1 MAERSATFDTFKQH
15 TYVPNKL
22 YSVLN
27 LARAAI
33 LDDLAAE
40 IQTAAPGHSAETI
53 NEAIESAG
61 EFRWTLEVALV
72 DGAGHVLDGF
82 DGDLAINLVATVASG
97 HGVATFGDGDL
108 AHPSADTEITIV
120 NGRGSIDIIYGT
132 DGTAGDQWAA
142 ADTVAIIVGDVL
154 AGNDQDAILGADVDE
169 DTVTDTL
176 VA

>member
-33 LDDLAAE
+33 LNDLAAA
-40 IQTAAPGHSAETI
+40 ILTAAPAHSAAAI
-53 NEAIESAG
+53 NDAIEKRG

-82 DGDLAINLVATVASG
+82 DGNLAINLVATVAST

-108 AHPSADTEITIV
+108 AHPSADTEITLI
-120 NGRGSIDIIYGT
+120 NGRGSIEVIYGT
-132 DGTAGDQWAA
+132 DGTAGDQWATG
-142 ADTVAIIVGDVL
+142 DKVVFIVGDVL
-154 AGNDQDAILGADVDE
+154 AGTAQDAILGATVDE
-169 DTVTDTL
+169 DTITDTL

>member
-40 IQTAAPGHSAETI
+40 ILTAAPAHSAAAI
-53 NEAIESAG
+53 NEAIEKQG

-72 DGAGHVLDGF
+72 DGAGLVLDGF
-82 DGDLAINLVATVASG
+82 DGDLAINLAATVAST
-97 HGVATFGDGDL
+97 HGVATFGDGSL
-108 AHPSADTEITIV
+108 TALSADTEITLI
-120 NGRGSIDIIYGT
+120 NGRGSIEVIYGT

-142 ADTVAIIVGDVL
+142 GDKVVITVGDVL
-154 AGNDQDAILGADVDE
+154 AGTDQDAILGADVGE
-169 DTVTDTL
+169 DTITDTL

>member
-33 LDDLAAE
+33 LDVLAAE
-40 IQTAAPGHSAETI
+40 IQTAAPGHSAAAI
-53 NEAIESAG
+53 NEAIESTG

-82 DGDLAINLVATVASG
+82 DGDLAINLVATVASI
-97 HGVATFGDGDL
+97 HGVATFEDGDL
-108 AHPSADTEITIV
+108 AHPSADTEISLV
-120 NGRGSIDIIYGT
+120 NGRGSIDVIYGT

-142 ADTVAIIVGDVL
+142 ADTVVFIVGDVL
-154 AGNDQDAILGADVDE
+154 AGTDQDAILGSDVDE
-169 DTVTDTL
+169 DTITDTL

>member
-40 IQTAAPGHSAETI
+40 IQTAAPAHSAEVI
-53 NEAIESAG
+53 NKVIDDDG

-72 DGAGHVLDGF
+72 DGAGNVLDGF
-82 DGDLAINLVATVASG
+82 DGNLAINLVATVNSG
-97 HGVATFGDGDL
+97 HGVATFGDGTL
-108 AHPSADTEITIV
+108 AAPSADTEISLV
-120 NGRGSIDIIYGT
+120 NGRGSIEVIYGT
-132 DGTAGDQWAA
+132 DGTAGDQWATG
-142 ADTVAIIVGDVL
+142 DKVVITVGDVL
-154 AGNDQDAILGADVDE
+154 AGGDQDAILGANVGE

>member
-15 TYVPNKL
+15 TYVPNKV

-40 IQTAAPGHSAETI
+40 IQTAAPGHSAAAI
-53 NEAIESAG
+53 NEAIESTG

-97 HGVATFGDGDL
+97 HGVATFEDGDL
-108 AHPSADTEITIV
+108 AHPSADTEISLV
-120 NGRGSIDIIYGT
+120 NGRGSIDVIYGT

-142 ADTVAIIVGDVL
+142 ADKVVIIVGDVL
-154 AGNDQDAILGADVDE
+154 AGTDQDAILGADVDE

>member
-33 LDDLAAE
+33 LDDLAAK
-40 IQTAAPGHSAETI
+40 ILTAAPAHSAAAI
-53 NEAIESAG
+53 NKAIESTG

-82 DGDLAINLVATVASG
+82 DGNLAINLVATVDST
-97 HGVATFGDGDL
+97 HGVATFEDGSL
-108 AHPSADTEITIV
+108 TAPSTDTEITLI

-132 DGTAGDQWAA
+132 DGTDGDQWAV
-142 ADTVAIIVGDVL
+142 ADEVVIIVGDVL
-154 AGNDQDAILGADVDE
+154 DGNDQDAILGADVDE

>member
-33 LDDLAAE
+33 LDDLAAK
-40 IQTAAPGHSAETI
+40 ILTAAPAHSAAAI
-53 NEAIESAG
+53 NEAIEKQG

-72 DGAGHVLDGF
+72 DGTGHILDGF
-82 DGDLAINLVATVASG
+82 DGKLAINLAVTDASG
-97 HGVATFGDGDL
+97 HAVATFGDGTL
-108 AHPSADTEITIV
+108 TAPSADTEITLI
-120 NGRGSIDIIYGT
+120 NGRGSIEVIYGT
-132 DGTAGDQWAA
+132 DGTGGDRWAA
-142 ADTVAIIVGDVL
+142 ADEVKIIVGDVL
-154 AGNDQDAILGADVDE
+154 DGDDQDKILGSAVVK
-169 DTVTDTL
+169 DTIIDTL

>member
-33 LDDLAAE
+33 LDDLAAK
-40 IQTAAPGHSAETI
+40 ILTAAPAHSAAAI
-53 NEAIESAG
+53 NKAIEKQG

-82 DGDLAINLVATVASG
+82 DGNLAINLAATVTSG

-108 AHPSADTEITIV
+108 ADPSADTEITLI
-120 NGRGSIDIIYGT
+120 NGRGSIEVIYGT
-132 DGTAGDQWAA
+132 DGTDGDQWA
-142 ADTVAIIVGDVL
+142 VGNKVKIIVGNVL
-154 AGNDQDAILGADVDE
+154 DGDDQDAILGSAVAE
-169 DTVTDTL
+169 ATITDTL

>member
-40 IQTAAPGHSAETI
+40 IQTAAPGHSAEAI
-53 NEAIESAG
+53 NEAIAAAG

-82 DGDLAINLVATVASG
+82 DGNLALNLVATVAST
-97 HGVATFGDGDL
+97 HGVATFEDGTI
-108 AHPSADTEITIV
+108 AAPSADTEISLV
-120 NGRGSIDIIYGT
+120 NGRGSIGVIYGT

-154 AGNDQDAILGADVDE
+154 AGTDQDEILGADVAE
-169 DTVTDTL
+169 DTITDTL

>member
-33 LDDLAAE
+33 LDDLAAS
-40 IQTAAPGHSAETI
+40 IITAAPGHSAAAI
-53 NEAIESAG
+53 NEAIEKQG

-82 DGDLAINLVATVASG
+82 DGNLAINLVATVASN
-97 HGVATFGDGDL
+97 HGVATFEDGSLTTPRD
-108 AHPSADTEITIV
+108 DTEITLI
-120 NGRGSIDIIYGT
+120 NGRGSIEVIYGT

-142 ADTVAIIVGDVL
+142 GDKVVITVGDVL
-154 AGNDQDAILGADVDE
+154 ANNDQDAILGADVDE
-169 DTVTDTL
+169 DTITDTL

>member
-33 LDDLAAE
+33 LDDLAAS
-40 IQTAAPGHSAETI
+40 IITAAPGHSAAAI
-53 NEAIESAG
+53 NEAIEKQG

-82 DGDLAINLVATVASG
+82 DGNLAINLVATVASN
-97 HGVATFGDGDL
+97 HGVATFEDGSL
-108 AHPSADTEITIV
+108 TTPSDDTEITLI

-132 DGTAGDQWAA
+132 DGTTGDQWAA
-142 ADTVAIIVGDVL
+142 ADKVVITVGDVL
-154 AGNDQDAILGADVDE
+154 AGGDQDAILGADVDE
-169 DTVTDTL
+169 DTITDTL

>member
-33 LDDLAAE
+33 LDDLAAA
-40 IQTAAPGHSAETI
+40 IMTAAPAHSAEVI
-53 NEAIESAG
+53 NKVIDDDG

-72 DGAGHVLDGF
+72 DGTGHILDGF
-82 DGDLAINLVATVASG
+82 DGKLAINLAVTDASG
-97 HGVATFGDGDL
+97 HAVATFGDGTL
-108 AHPSADTEITIV
+108 VAPSADTEV
-120 NGRGSIDIIYGT
+120 QFIDGKGVIDVIYGT

-142 ADTVAIIVGDVL
+142 GDKVVFIVGDVL
-154 AGNDQDAILGADVDE
+154 AGTDQDEILGADVAE
-169 DTVTDTL
+169 DTITDTI

>member
-33 LDDLAAE
+33 LNDLAAK
-40 IQTAAPGHSAETI
+40 IQTAAPAHSAAAI
-53 NEAIESAG
+53 NEAIEKRG

-82 DGDLAINLVATVASG
+82 DGDLAINLVATVATN
-97 HGVATFGDGDL
+97 HGVATFGDGTL
-108 AHPSADTEITIV
+108 TAPSADTEITLI

-132 DGTAGDQWAA
+132 DGTAGNQWAA
-142 ADTVAIIVGDVL
+142 ADKVVITVGDVL
-154 AGNDQDAILGADVDE
+154 ANNDQDAILGATVDE
-169 DTVTDTL
+169 DTITDTL

>member
-1 MAERSATFDTFKQH
+1 MTERSRTFDTFKQH

-40 IQTAAPGHSAETI
+40 IQTAAPAHSAAAI
-53 NEAIESAG
+53 NDAIKKQG

-72 DGAGHVLDGF
+72 DGAGHILDGF
-82 DGDLAINLVATVASG
+82 DGDLAINLVATVASN
-97 HGVATFGDGDL
+97 HGVATFGDGTL
-108 AHPSADTEITIV
+108 AAPSADTEITLI
-120 NGRGSIDIIYGT
+120 NGRGSIEVIYGT

-154 AGNDQDAILGADVDE
+154 AGNDQDAILGAAVDE
-169 DTVTDTL
+169 DTITDTL

>member
-40 IQTAAPGHSAETI
+40 IQTAAPAHSAAAI
-53 NEAIESAG
+53 NEAIEKQG

-72 DGAGHVLDGF
+72 DGAGNVLDGF
-82 DGDLAINLVATVASG
+82 DGDLAINLAATVASG
-97 HGVATFGDGDL
+97 HGVATFGDGTL
-108 AHPSADTEITIV
+108 ATEPDTEITLI
-120 NGRGSIDIIYGT
+120 NGRGSIEVIYGT

-142 ADTVAIIVGDVL
+142 ADKVVITVGDVL
-154 AGNDQDAILGADVDE
+154 AGDDQDAILGAAVDE
-169 DTVTDTL
+169 DTITDTL

>member
-33 LDDLAAE
+33 LNDLAAA
-40 IQTAAPGHSAETI
+40 IMTAAPAHSAAAI
-53 NEAIESAG
+53 NEAIEKQG

-72 DGAGHVLDGF
+72 DGTGHILDGF
-82 DGDLAINLVATVASG
+82 DGKLAINLVATVAST
-97 HGVATFGDGDL
+97 HGVATFEDGSL
-108 AHPSADTEITIV
+108 TAPSADTEITLI
-120 NGRGSIDIIYGT
+120 NGRGSIEVIYGT
-132 DGTAGDQWAA
+132 DGTAGDQWATG
-142 ADTVAIIVGDVL
+142 DKVVFIVGDVL
-154 AGNDQDAILGADVDE
+154 AGTDQDEILGADVAE
-169 DTVTDTL
+169 GTITDTL

>member
-27 LARAAI
+27 LVRAAI
-33 LDDLAAE
+33 LGGLAAE
-40 IQTAAPGHSAETI
+40 IQTAAPAHSAAAI
-53 NEAIESAG
+53 NEAIEKQG

-82 DGDLAINLVATVASG
+82 DGNLAINLVATVASP
-97 HGVATFGDGDL
+97 HSVATFGDGTL
-108 AHPSADTEITIV
+108 AAPSVDTEITLI
-120 NGRGSIDIIYGT
+120 NGRGSIEVIYGT
-132 DGTAGDQWAA
+132 DGTAGGQWAA
-142 ADTVAIIVGDVL
+142 ADEVVITVGDVL
-154 AGNDQDAILGADVDE
+154 GGGDQDAILGADVDE
-169 DTVTDTL
+169 DTITDTL

>member
-1 MAERSATFDTFKQH
+1 MAARSSTFDTFKQH

-27 LARAAI
+27 LARVAI
-33 LDDLAAE
+33 LNALAAK
-40 IQTAAPGHSAETI
+40 IQTAAPGHSAAAI
-53 NEAIESAG
+53 NEAIKTAG

-82 DGDLAINLVATVASG
+82 DGNLAINLAATVASN

-108 AHPSADTEITIV
+108 AHPSADTEISLV

-132 DGTAGDQWAA
+132 DGIAGDQWAA

-154 AGNDQDAILGADVDE
+154 AGNAQDAILGANVVK

>member
-1 MAERSATFDTFKQH
+1 MAERSVTFDTFKQH

-33 LDDLAAE
+33 LADLAAK
-40 IQTAAPGHSAETI
+40 ILTAAPAHSAAAI
-53 NEAIESAG
+53 NEAIETAG

-82 DGDLAINLVATVASG
+82 DGDLAINLAATVASG

-108 AHPSADTEITIV
+108 AHPSADTEITLI
-120 NGRGSIDIIYGT
+120 NGRGSIEVIYGT
-132 DGTAGDQWAA
+132 DGTDGDQWTA
-142 ADTVAIIVGDVL
+142 ADKVVIIVGDVL
-154 AGNDQDAILGADVDE
+154 VGTDQDKILGSAVVK
-169 DTVTDTL
+169 DTITDTL

>member
-40 IQTAAPGHSAETI
+40 IQTAAPGHSAAAI
-53 NEAIESAG
+53 NDAIEKQG

-82 DGDLAINLVATVASG
+82 DGDLAINLVATVASN
-97 HGVATFGDGDL
+97 HGVATFEDGSL
-108 AHPSADTEITIV
+108 TTPSDDTEITLI
-120 NGRGSIDIIYGT
+120 NGRGSIEVIYGT
-132 DGTAGDQWAA
+132 DGTAGDQWATG
-142 ADTVAIIVGDVL
+142 DTVVFIVGDVL
-154 AGNDQDAILGADVDE
+154 AGNDQDAILGAAVDE
-169 DTVTDTL
+169 DTITDTL

>member
-40 IQTAAPGHSAETI
+40 IQTAAPAHSAAAI
-53 NEAIESAG
+53 NEAIETAG

-82 DGDLAINLVATVASG
+82 DGDLAINLVATVNSG
-97 HGVATFGDGDL
+97 HGVATFEDGSL
-108 AHPSADTEITIV
+108 TAPSADTEITLI
-120 NGRGSIDIIYGT
+120 NGRGSIEVIYGT
-132 DGTAGDQWAA
+132 DGTAGDQWTA
-142 ADTVAIIVGDVL
+142 ADKVVFIVGDVL
-154 AGNDQDAILGADVDE
+154 AGTDQDEILGADVAE
-169 DTVTDTL
+169 DTITDTI

>member
-33 LDDLAAE
+33 LNDLTAE
-40 IQTAAPGHSAETI
+40 IQTGAPGHSAGAINKTI
-53 NEAIESAG
+53 AAAG

-72 DGAGHVLDGF
+72 DGAGHILDGF
-82 DGDLAINLVATVASG
+82 DGDLAINLVATVASN
-97 HGVATFGDGDL
+97 HGVATFGDGTL
-108 AHPSADTEITIV
+108 AAPSADTEITLI
-120 NGRGSIDIIYGT
+120 NGRGSIEVIYGT
-132 DGTAGDQWAA
+132 DGTAGDQWATG
-142 ADTVAIIVGDVL
+142 DKVVFIVGNVL
-154 AGNDQDAILGADVDE
+154 AGTNQDEILGADVAE
-169 DTVTDTL
+169 DTITDTI

>member
-33 LDDLAAE
+33 LKDLAAK
-40 IQTAAPGHSAETI
+40 IQTAAPAHSAAAI
-53 NEAIESAG
+53 NDAIEKRG

-82 DGDLAINLVATVASG
+82 DGNLAINLVATVATN
-97 HGVATFGDGDL
+97 HGVATFGDGTL
-108 AHPSADTEITIV
+108 TAPSADTEITLI

-142 ADTVAIIVGDVL
+142 ADKVVITVGDVL
-154 AGNDQDAILGADVDE
+154 AGTAQDAILGAAVDE
-169 DTVTDTL
+169 DTITDTL

>member
-40 IQTAAPGHSAETI
+40 IQTAAPGHSAAAI
-53 NEAIESAG
+53 NEAIATAG

-82 DGDLAINLVATVASG
+82 DGNLAINLAATVTSG

-108 AHPSADTEITIV
+108 AHPSADTEISLV

-132 DGTAGDQWAA
+132 DGTDGDQWAA
-142 ADTVAIIVGDVL
+142 ADTVVIIVGDVL
-154 AGNDQDAILGADVDE
+154 AGTDQDAILGADVDE

>member
-33 LDDLAAE
+33 LNDLAAK
-40 IQTAAPGHSAETI
+40 IQTAAPAHSAAAI
-53 NEAIESAG
+53 NDAIEKQG

-82 DGDLAINLVATVASG
+82 DGDLAINLAATVASG

-108 AHPSADTEITIV
+108 AHPSADTEISLV

-132 DGTAGDQWAA
+132 GGTAGDQWAA
-142 ADTVAIIVGDVL
+142 ADKVVITVGDVL
-154 AGNDQDAILGADVDE
+154 AGGDQDAILGAAVDE
-169 DTVTDTL
+169 DTITDTL

>member
-33 LDDLAAE
+33 LKDLAAK
-40 IQTAAPGHSAETI
+40 IQTAAPAHSAAAI
-53 NEAIESAG
+53 NDAIEKRG

-82 DGDLAINLVATVASG
+82 DGNLAINLVATVATN
-97 HGVATFGDGDL
+97 HGVATFGDGTL
-108 AHPSADTEITIV
+108 TAPSADTEITLI

-142 ADTVAIIVGDVL
+142 ADTVVITVGDVL
-154 AGNDQDAILGADVDE
+154 AGTAQDAILGAAVDE
-169 DTVTDTL
+169 DTITDTL

>member
-33 LDDLAAE
+33 LGDLAAE
-40 IQTAAPGHSAETI
+40 IQTAAPGHSAAAI
-53 NEAIESAG
+53 NEAIKTAG

-82 DGDLAINLVATVASG
+82 DGDLAINLAATVASNR
-97 HGVATFGDGDL
+97 GVATFGDGDL
-108 AHPSADTEITIV
+108 AHPSADTEITLI
-120 NGRGSIDIIYGT
+120 NGRGSIEVIYGT
-132 DGTAGDQWAA
+132 DGTAGDQWATG
-142 ADTVAIIVGDVL
+142 DKVVFIVGDVL
-154 AGNDQDAILGADVDE
+154 AGDDQDAILGATVDE
-169 DTVTDTL
+169 DTITDTL

>member
-33 LDDLAAE
+33 LNDLAAA
-40 IQTAAPGHSAETI
+40 IMTAAPAHSAAAI
-53 NEAIESAG
+53 NEAIEKQG

-72 DGAGHVLDGF
+72 DGAGNVLDGF
-82 DGDLAINLVATVASG
+82 DGNLAINLVATVAST
-97 HGVATFGDGDL
+97 HGVATFGDGTL
-108 AHPSADTEITIV
+108 VAPSADTEITLI
-120 NGRGSIDIIYGT
+120 NGRGSIEVIYGT
-132 DGTAGDQWAA
+132 DGTAGDQWATG
-142 ADTVAIIVGDVL
+142 DKVVFIVGDVL
-154 AGNDQDAILGADVDE
+154 AGTAQDAILGSAVVE
-169 DTVTDTL
+169 GTITDTL

>member
-1 MAERSATFDTFKQH
+1 MVERSATFDTFKQH

-33 LDDLAAE
+33 LDDLAAK
-40 IQTAAPGHSAETI
+40 ILTAAPAHSAAAI
-53 NEAIESAG
+53 NKAIEKQG

-82 DGDLAINLVATVASG
+82 DGNLAINLAATVTSG

-108 AHPSADTEITIV
+108 ADPSADTEITLI
-120 NGRGSIDIIYGT
+120 NGRGSIEVIYGT
-132 DGTAGDQWAA
+132 DGTDGDQWA
-142 ADTVAIIVGDVL
+142 VGNKVVFIVGV
-154 AGNDQDAILGADVDE
+154 AGGTDQDKILGSAVAE
-169 DTVTDTL
+169 ATITDTL

>member
-33 LDDLAAE
+33 LNDLAAE
-40 IQTAAPGHSAETI
+40 IQTAAPAHSAAAI
-53 NEAIESAG
+53 NEAIESTG

-72 DGAGHVLDGF
+72 DGAGNVLDGF
-82 DGDLAINLVATVASG
+82 DGDLAINLAATVTSG
-97 HGVATFGDGDL
+97 HGVATFGDGTL
-108 AHPSADTEITIV
+108 AAPSADTEITLI
-120 NGRGSIDIIYGT
+120 NGRGSIEVIYGT

-142 ADTVAIIVGDVL
+142 GDTVVFIVGDVL
-154 AGNDQDAILGADVDE
+154 AGTDQDTILGAAVDVD
-169 DTVTDTL
+169 TITDTL

>member
-33 LDDLAAE
+33 LNDLAAE
-40 IQTAAPGHSAETI
+40 IQTAAPAHSAAAI
-53 NEAIESAG
+53 NEAIEKQG

-82 DGDLAINLVATVASG
+82 DGDLAINLAATVATN
-97 HGVATFGDGDL
+97 HGVATFGDGTL
-108 AHPSADTEITIV
+108 TAPSADTEISLV

-132 DGTAGDQWAA
+132 DGTAGDQWATG
-142 ADTVAIIVGDVL
+142 DKIVITVGDVL
-154 AGNDQDAILGADVDE
+154 AGNDQDAILGAAVGE

>member
-40 IQTAAPGHSAETI
+40 TQTAAPGHSAAAI

-82 DGDLAINLVATVASG
+82 DGDLAINLAATVASG

-108 AHPSADTEITIV
+108 AHPSADTEISLV

-132 DGTAGDQWAA
+132 DGTDGDQWAA
-142 ADTVAIIVGDVL
+142 ADKVVIIVGDVL

>member
-33 LDDLAAE
+33 LDALAAE
-40 IQTAAPGHSAETI
+40 IQTAAPGHSAAAI

-82 DGDLAINLVATVASG
+82 DGDLAINLAATVASG

-108 AHPSADTEITIV
+108 AHPSADTEISLV

-132 DGTAGDQWAA
+132 DGTDGDQWAA
-142 ADTVAIIVGDVL
+142 ADKVVIIVGDVL